1 MEAPARFG
9 NACTAG
15 VVGKKWF
22 LMLCRNATS
31 ATEIRL
37 VFAGTLQRPRRYGWS
52 LQERCKCHGDTVG
65 ICRNAASAT
74 EIRLVFAGTLQT
86 PKWGKWSLQ
95 EGGDTKKPER
105 TLFSAYHS
113 GLTSAH
119 LTKPT
124 DGQRNGNY
132 QLISYS
138 VVSSTTVASVAPDFL
153 RERRVRPEPLR
164 APVAVLSM
172 LVL

>member
-1 MEAPARFG
+1 MWVRWMNVVRSFLGEGGMPLRESRKRQPYLRETCGSPA
-9 NACTAG
+9 NANRISVRLAG
-15 VVGKKWF
+15 V
-22 LMLCRNATS
+22 
-31 ATEIRL
+31 
-37 VFAGTLQRPRRYGWS
+37 P
-52 LQERCKCHGDTVG
+52 
-65 ICRNAASAT
+65 
-74 EIRLVFAGTLQT
+74 QT
-86 PKWGKWSLQ
+86 PTSFPWHLQ
-95 EGGDTKKPER
+95 HSCKLQNGGNGACRRGGTYKKPER

-164 APVAVLSM
+164 PPAAVLSM